1 VFEQRSRSRPTAR
14 WLWPLLL
21 AFAAAALLLVA
32 CSDDDTPD
40 EADVSSTPA
49 VQGTTGAGFPT
60 TITDSSNTKVTI
72 AEAPKRIVSLSPA
85 ATEILFAIGAG
96 DQVAGTDS
104 FSDYPDAATKT
115 AKLDYSKPD
124 PEVALAL
131 DPDLVIMTT
140 RQQEQAQQFRDLH
153 MNVLYIEE
161 AETVDGVYDTIEMF
175 GDISGHTKDAQALVA
190 DMRQRIGAV
199 TSKLATVSEGPRV
212 FYEVTNDLYTASPDT
227 FIGSM
232 LTMLK
237 AKNIAEGATTQFPQL
252 TAEAVI
258 DANPQVVLLADAKFT
273 NENADTVSARPGW
286 ADIAAVKDRR
296 IYAIDDDIASR
307 PGPRIVD
314 AIEAI
319 AKALYPEQ
327 FP

>member
-1 VFEQRSRSRPTAR
+1 VAI
-14 WLWPLLL
+14 
-21 AFAAAALLLVA
+21 AAALLLVA
-32 CSDDDTPD
+32 CSDEDTPD
-40 EADVSSTPA
+40 GTNSSSTPA
-49 VQGTTGAGFPT
+49 IAGTTGAGFPT
-60 TITDSSNTKVTI
+60 TITDSSNTKVTL

-96 DQVAGTDS
+96 DEVVGSDS
-104 FSDYPDAATKT
+104 FSDYPDAANKT

-124 PEVALAL
+124 PEAALAL
-131 DPDLVIMTT
+131 DPDLVIMAT
-140 RQQEQAQQFRDLH
+140 RQQEQLQQFRDLH
-153 MNVLYIEE
+153 IKVLYIEE
-161 AETVDGVYDTIEMF
+161 AETVDGVYDSIAMF
-175 GDISGHTKDAQALVA
+175 GGITGHAAEAQSLVA
-190 DMRQRIGAV
+190 DMRRRIGAV
-199 TSKLATVSEGPRV
+199 TSKLATVSAGPRV

-258 DANPQVVLLADAKFT
+258 GADPQVVLLADAKFT
-273 NENADTVSARPGW
+273 HENADIVSARPGW
-286 ADIAAVKDRR
+286 SNVSAVKDRR

-314 AIEAI
+314 AIETI
-319 AKALYPEQ
+319 AKALYPEL
-327 FP
+327 FR